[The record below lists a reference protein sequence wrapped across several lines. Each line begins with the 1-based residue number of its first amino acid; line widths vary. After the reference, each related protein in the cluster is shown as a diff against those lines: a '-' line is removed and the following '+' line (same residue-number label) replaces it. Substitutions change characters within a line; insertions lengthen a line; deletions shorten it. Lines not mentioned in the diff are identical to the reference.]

1 MNIAQTQTFRLKE
14 STDSHL
20 RFRALS
26 THVSYSSYEKTFA
39 HTLLKKHDLKY
50 AHPSI
55 YGSHS
60 SHGSFPSRTRR
71 KWSLSKF
78 EMKTLMKILPFTDVI

>member
-39 HTLLKKHDLKY
+39 HTLLKKYAISNTLILRFTRTIRPMVLFLREHDEN
-50 AHPSI
+50 
-55 YGSHS
+55 GVCQN
-60 SHGSFPSRTRR
+60 SR
-71 KWSLSKF
+71 
-78 EMKTLMKILPFTDVI
+78 